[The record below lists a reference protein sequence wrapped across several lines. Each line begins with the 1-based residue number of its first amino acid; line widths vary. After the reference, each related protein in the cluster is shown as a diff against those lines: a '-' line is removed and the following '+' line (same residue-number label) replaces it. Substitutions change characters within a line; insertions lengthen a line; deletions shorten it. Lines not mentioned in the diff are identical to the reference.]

1 MVPPSSTRACCR
13 YAVRILPVSANDGA
27 SIPLELEE
35 VTQFGKVIR
44 LEKANTFG
52 AVACIDMF
60 DPLLD
65 YLYTGHQDAILD
77 RILIKTDD
85 LDANDLKIF
94 EESLLGLW
102 KNVQLLGVGDSNLW
116 LAMNTAWVRLLAA
129 YGYSSC

>member
-1 MVPPSSTRACCR
+1 LTHSWTIST
-13 YAVRILPVSANDGA
+13 
-27 SIPLELEE
+27 
-35 VTQFGKVIR
+35 
-44 LEKANTFG
+44 
-52 AVACIDMF
+52 
-60 DPLLD
+60 
-65 YLYTGHQDAILD
+65 LYTGHQDAILN
-77 RILIKTDD
+77 RILIKSDD